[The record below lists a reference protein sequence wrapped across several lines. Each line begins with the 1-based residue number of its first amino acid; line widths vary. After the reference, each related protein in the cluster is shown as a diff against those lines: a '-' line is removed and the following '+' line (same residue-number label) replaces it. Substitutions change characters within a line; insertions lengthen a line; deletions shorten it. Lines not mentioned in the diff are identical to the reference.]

1 MCVTWRSCWAVGAA
15 EGRPEG
21 TNRGLFPLK
30 WIDSKGGKSAP
41 FWPHTRQES
50 TVTATTTS
58 KEKSGDPAIPLDSVA
73 IRFCGDSGDGMQL
86 TGGEFTNTA
95 AVVGNDFATFPD
107 FPAEIRAPR
116 GTTFGVS
123 GFQIQ
128 FASHNIF
135 TPGDAINA
143 LVSMNPAA
151 FKVNIS
157 DVEPGGIVIV
167 NEDEFT
173 KVNLKKAGYAE
184 DENPLDDDE
193 LARRYQLYKVPIS
206 RLTRESLAESD
217 MGAKDVDRCRNM
229 YALGIA
235 YWLYQRP
242 LDNTIQHLEGYF
254 RDKKG
259 LPKVAE
265 INVRALKAGYHFGET
280 AEMFPS
286 RYTVGPA
293 PLKPGVYRKI
303 SGNEALVIGLA
314 AAGRLANTELLY
326 AGYPIT
332 PASDLLH
339 GLSGL
344 KHYGVQTF
352 QAEDEIAAV
361 CAAIGASFAG
371 NIGVTGT
378 SGPGLALN
386 GEVMGLATMLELPL
400 VIVDVQ
406 RAGPATG
413 MPTKTEQADLL
424 QAMYGRSGEAPVI
437 VIAAASPSDCFDSA
451 IEAVRLAVRQMC
463 PVILLTD
470 GGIANG
476 AEPWCVPDI
485 SSYEPITITHPTT
498 TNSDEGFMPYLRDE
512 ETHARPWVK
521 PGTPGLEHRIG
532 GLEKE
537 VGTGNVCYDG
547 ENHDAMTRVRQAKV
561 DAAVQVIPPLEVKGN
576 TDSSTL
582 VLGWGGTSGA
592 IASAIALLEA
602 EGDGP
607 AFAHLRHMN
616 PFPGNLGEIL
626 DRYQQVIIPEINL
639 GQLSSL
645 IRGRYMKDVIGI
657 NELKGRSFQSKE
669 LADCIRQHMQGSAS

>member
-1 MCVTWRSCWAVGAA
+1 M
-15 EGRPEG
+15 
-21 TNRGLFPLK
+21 
-30 WIDSKGGKSAP
+30 
-41 FWPHTRQES
+41 
-50 TVTATTTS
+50 TATTTPT
-58 KEKSGDPAIPLDSVA
+58 EAPAAIPLESVA

-86 TGGEFTNTA
+86 TGGEFTNTS

-128 FASHNIF
+128 FASHDIH

-151 FKVNIS
+151 FKMNIG
-157 DVEPGGIVIV
+157 DVEPGGIVIA

-173 KVNLKKAGYAE
+173 KVNLKKAGYEE

-193 LARRYQLYKVPIS
+193 LARRYQLHKIPIS
-206 RLTRESLAESD
+206 RLTRESLAESG

-242 LDNTIQHLEGYF
+242 LDNTIAHLESYF
-254 RDKKG
+254 KDKKG
-259 LPKVAE
+259 LPEVAA

-293 PLKPGVYRKI
+293 PLEPGLYRKI

-314 AAGRLANTELLY
+314 AAGRLADTEVLY

-339 GLSGL
+339 GLSSL

-378 SGPGLALN
+378 SGPGLALK
-386 GEVMGLATMLELPL
+386 GEGMGLATMLELPI

-437 VIAAASPSDCFDSA
+437 VIAASSPSNCFDSA

-476 AEPWCVPDI
+476 AEPWRVPDI
-485 SSYEPITITHPTT
+485 SSYEPITVQHPTQS
-498 TNSDEGFMPYLRDE
+498 NAEDGFLPYLRDG
-512 ETHARPWVK
+512 ETLARPWVK
-521 PGTPGLEHRIG
+521 PGTPGLEHRVG

-537 VGTGNVCYDG
+537 IDTGNVCYDG
-547 ENHDAMTRVRQAKV
+547 ENHDAMTRARHDKV
-561 DAAVQVIPPLEVKGN
+561 QAAVQVIPPLEVTGN

-582 VLGWGGTSGA
+582 ILGWGGTSGA
-592 IASAIALLEA
+592 ISSAVAILER
-602 EGDGP
+602 EGNGP
-607 AFAHLRHMN
+607 AYAHLRHLN

-626 DRYQQVIIPEINL
+626 DRYEQVIIPEINL
-639 GQLSSL
+639 GQLCML
-645 IRGRYMKDVIGI
+645 IRGRYMKDAISI
-657 NELKGRSFQSKE
+657 NELKGRSFQSKD
-669 LADCIRQHMQGSAS
+669 LADRIRHHMQGGAA